1 MRRDRDG
8 KGGGIMLLINSD
20 FLSSR
25 RTDLEFDSLE
35 NLYVEVQINVSKWL
49 ILGIDKQEYL
59 ETGVFP
65 NILKEAQVTP
75 IHKKNYALDK
85 TNYNV

>member
-1 MRRDRDG
+1 
-8 KGGGIMLLINSD
+8 MLLINSD

-85 TNYNV
+85 TNHNV